1 MTALGARTWRVGLE
15 PLNATRARYGLASLG
30 HVWEQ
35 LDHARR
41 ALAAGVPALV
51 LPMGRDQ
58 LDNAARVV
66 ARGAGMRLK
75 PSARP
80 RAIEA
85 AVRRL
90 LDEPRH
96 REGARRM
103 AARLQEEAR
112 RDEAAD
118 DLEGAHAERPVAA

>member
-1 MTALGARTWRVGLE
+1 
-15 PLNATRARYGLASLG
+15 
-30 HVWEQ
+30 
-35 LDHARR
+35 
-41 ALAAGVPALV
+41 
-51 LPMGRDQ
+51 MGRDQ

-66 ARGAGMRLK
+66 ERGAGVRLK

>member
-1 MTALGARTWRVGLE
+1 
-15 PLNATRARYGLASLG
+15 
-30 HVWEQ
+30 
-35 LDHARR
+35 
-41 ALAAGVPALV
+41 
-51 LPMGRDQ
+51 
-58 LDNAARVV
+58 
-66 ARGAGMRLK
+66 MRLK

-96 REGARRM
+96 RERARRM